1 MPAQSRNA
9 NKDEV
14 VILSEKKPS
23 RRNNRSRSA
32 HSMIKMET
40 SSSLSVL
47 GEKLTKDLVNAAET
61 AIKSHLQQ
69 LRNNAKVDKNG
80 ANGGGVKNG
89 TNNKNAIVLQ
99 LNLPKDLQL
108 KLMEQLKS
116 QGKAHDQI
124 DMNNL
129 FSEVFNRTLRRM
141 NGLEITNCSLRI
153 NSARK
158 RPMEDSPA
166 TTEVPAKKVKNF
178 NNNTTPNSASQ
189 NGHHHT
195 ETNGVVQN
203 GIMKRPRGRPPKKPK
218 MINCSKRLIN
228 SHAVKEWPF
237 QPPEQPPKEEIRYI
251 AKFCTFESI
260 FFKNC
265 LISGHQ

>member
-1 MPAQSRNA
+1 MFWYCQYFQMPAQSRNA

-23 RRNNRSRSA
+23 RRQNRSSSA
-32 HSMIKMET
+32 HSKMET

-47 GEKLTKDLVNAAET
+47 GEKLTKDLVNAAES

-69 LRNNAKVDKNG
+69 LRNNAKMSNLNNG
-80 ANGGGVKNG
+80 AK
-89 TNNKNAIVLQ
+89 NKNAIVLQ

-153 NSARK
+153 NSAKK
-158 RPMEDSPA
+158 RPLESPVA
-166 TTEVPAKKVKNF
+166 TEVPAKKVKNI
-178 NNNTTPNSASQ
+178 NNNTTSQ
-189 NGHHHT
+189 NGHHV

-203 GIMKRPRGRPPKKPK
+203 GTIKRPRGRPPKKPK
-218 MINCSKRLIN
+218 IMNCSKRLI
-228 SHAVKEWPF
+228 SAHAVKEWPY
-237 QPPEQPPKEEIRYI
+237 QPPEQTPKAEMR
-251 AKFCTFESI
+251 
-260 FFKNC
+260 
-265 LISGHQ
+265 

>member
-1 MPAQSRNA
+1 MLLNFADTS
-9 NKDEV
+9 
-14 VILSEKKPS
+14 
-23 RRNNRSRSA
+23 
-32 HSMIKMET
+32 

-69 LRNNAKVDKNG
+69 LRNDAKVDKNG
-80 ANGGGVKNG
+80 AANGAANNG
-89 TNNKNAIVLQ
+89 TKNKNAIVLQ

-153 NSARK
+153 NSAKK

-166 TTEVPAKKVKNF
+166 NTEVPAKKVKNF
-178 NNNTTPNSASQ
+178 NNNTTTTNSASQ

-218 MINCSKRLIN
+218 MMNCSK
-228 SHAVKEWPF
+228 S
-237 QPPEQPPKEEIRYI
+237 
-251 AKFCTFESI
+251 
-260 FFKNC
+260 
-265 LISGHQ
+265 